1 MYPGITGKARP
12 DHPAVVMAGS
22 GDVTTHGELDRDS
35 GRLAQYLYDNGLRPG
50 SHIAVLME
58 NVPQFFTVVWA
69 AMRSG
74 LYVTPVNRYL
84 PPADVAYILEDSGAA
99 AVITSPG
106 KAETIQNLGAR
117 AVDCSMRLCMGGPA
131 EGLTDLDQEL
141 LRYSSD
147 PLADEPLGSLMFYS
161 SGTTGRPKGIK
172 RPLPGVPAST
182 GMAMIE
188 SLLDYG
194 FTQDTVYLSPA
205 PIYHAAPCAWSM
217 GTLSIGG
224 TVVMMERFDEEAAL
238 RYIGE
243 HRITHSQWVP
253 TMFVRMLKLP
263 EAVRRRYDLSTHK
276 MAVHAAAP
284 CPVEVKR
291 QMIDWWGP
299 ILLEYYAGSE
309 GNGSTSL
316 DSHEWLR
323 KPGSVG
329 TARRGILHICDDDG
343 VELAAGETGLVYFE
357 QPETPFVYHNDPEKT
372 KASQHPVYPNWTALG
387 DVGHVDEDGYLFLT
401 DRKSF
406 MIISGGVN
414 IYPQQIED
422 QLVLHPKVADVGV
435 IGVPNEEFG
444 EEVKAVVQPASGFT
458 GDGALAEE
466 LIAFCREHLAG
477 YMVPRSIDFMA
488 QLPRLPTGK
497 LYKNELRAP
506 YWQNKA
512 KNIG

>member
-188 SLLDYG
+188 SLLD
-194 FTQDTVYLSPA
+194 LSL
-205 PIYHAAPCAWSM
+205 I
-217 GTLSIGG
+217 
-224 TVVMMERFDEEAAL
+224 
-238 RYIGE
+238 
-243 HRITHSQWVP
+243 
-253 TMFVRMLKLP
+253 
-263 EAVRRRYDLSTHK
+263 
-276 MAVHAAAP
+276 
-284 CPVEVKR
+284 
-291 QMIDWWGP
+291 
-299 ILLEYYAGSE
+299 
-309 GNGSTSL
+309 
-316 DSHEWLR
+316 
-323 KPGSVG
+323 
-329 TARRGILHICDDDG
+329 HI
-343 VELAAGETGLVYFE
+343 
-357 QPETPFVYHNDPEKT
+357 
-372 KASQHPVYPNWTALG
+372 
-387 DVGHVDEDGYLFLT
+387 
-401 DRKSF
+401 
-406 MIISGGVN
+406 
-414 IYPQQIED
+414 
-422 QLVLHPKVADVGV
+422 
-435 IGVPNEEFG
+435 
-444 EEVKAVVQPASGFT
+444 
-458 GDGALAEE
+458 
-466 LIAFCREHLAG
+466 
-477 YMVPRSIDFMA
+477 
-488 QLPRLPTGK
+488 
-497 LYKNELRAP
+497 
-506 YWQNKA
+506 
-512 KNIG
+512 

>member
-69 AMRSG
+69 ALRSG

-172 RPLPGVPAST
+172 RPLPGVPASA

-263 EAVRRRYDLSTHK
+263 EAVRWRYDLSTHK

-299 ILLEYYAGSE
+299 ILLEYYAGCLLY
-309 GNGSTSL
+309 TS
-316 DSHEWLR
+316 D
-323 KPGSVG
+323 
-329 TARRGILHICDDDG
+329 
-343 VELAAGETGLVYFE
+343 AA
-357 QPETPFVYHNDPEKT
+357 
-372 KASQHPVYPNWTALG
+372 
-387 DVGHVDEDGYLFLT
+387 DE
-401 DRKSF
+401 
-406 MIISGGVN
+406 
-414 IYPQQIED
+414 
-422 QLVLHPKVADVGV
+422 
-435 IGVPNEEFG
+435 
-444 EEVKAVVQPASGFT
+444 
-458 GDGALAEE
+458 
-466 LIAFCREHLAG
+466 
-477 YMVPRSIDFMA
+477 
-488 QLPRLPTGK
+488 
-497 LYKNELRAP
+497 
-506 YWQNKA
+506 
-512 KNIG
+512 